1 MLRRDQRVSYFSHV
15 SKVFADHESIL
26 FREELYTDVR
36 LNDILCER
44 YQVHMGEW
52 GRKVLK
58 RHDKVLT
65 ASSDIGMCF
74 FPTKEMPRR
83 GRAITDY

>member
-1 MLRRDQRVSYFSHV
+1 
-15 SKVFADHESIL
+15 
-26 FREELYTDVR
+26 VR

-74 FPTKEMPRR
+74 FEVLYTRDIPEL
-83 GRAITDY
+83 G

>member
-1 MLRRDQRVSYFSHV
+1 M
-15 SKVFADHESIL
+15 KNFADHESTL
-26 FREELYTDVR
+26 VREELYTDVR

-74 FPTKEMPRR
+74 FVMLFTKKIPR
-83 GRAITDY
+83 

>member
-1 MLRRDQRVSYFSHV
+1 
-15 SKVFADHESIL
+15 
-26 FREELYTDVR
+26 VR

-44 YQVHMGEW
+44 YQVHMGQW

-74 FPTKEMPRR
+74 VLVSWTKELRNLEW
-83 GRAITDY
+83 AVLIF